1 MGKKL
6 EHILHHSKSPSKS
19 DNQLLEILKMKF
31 VLIALLLTVL
41 VSCSMAQQSWGTK
54 HRLRSGRDL
63 GAGAEI
69 SLNDLEERDDGGMGA
84 GCKSHSHC
92 NSNRDCRGQG
102 KYIRCADRKCCT
114 EYQ

>member
-1 MGKKL
+1 MG
-6 EHILHHSKSPSKS
+6 EM
-19 DNQLLEILKMKF
+19 LKMKF
-31 VLIALLLTVL
+31 VLIAFLLAVL
-41 VSCSMAQQSWGTK
+41 VSCSMAEQNWGQN
-54 HRLRSGRDL
+54 HMMRSGRDL
-63 GAGAEI
+63 KVDSNILEEVRDLDAGAEI